1 VPHSGHS
8 EAARKRRLAT
18 AAGKAAG
25 EAGLPLLACPF
36 PDLRRGAET
45 LIYNRAYRMA
55 WRAGWHSAAAARPA
69 LTRARAA
76 AGSSGQPA
84 RARPR

>member
-18 AAGKAAG
+18 AAGRAAG

-55 WRAGWHSAAAARPA
+55 WRAGWHSAAAARPPSH
-69 LTRARAA
+69 ARE
-76 AGSSGQPA
+76 
-84 RARPR
+84 RPRDLTASRRERPR